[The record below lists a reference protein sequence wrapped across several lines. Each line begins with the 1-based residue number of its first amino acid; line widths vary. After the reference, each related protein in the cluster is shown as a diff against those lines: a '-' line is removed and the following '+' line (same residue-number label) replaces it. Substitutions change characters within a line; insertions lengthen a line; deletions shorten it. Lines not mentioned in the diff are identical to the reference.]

1 MGIKKAIFHI
11 KYINVPNN
19 KLKPSTTDYYHFEIE
34 LKFKILTRKK
44 LRVVSPTFI
53 PNWLTIRPSENNFTK
68 RQSTERSESKQDQ
81 FKHQA
86 TGELINLIIS
96 PKLKT

>member
-1 MGIKKAIFHI
+1 M
-11 KYINVPNN
+11 
-19 KLKPSTTDYYHFEIE
+19 E

-53 PNWLTIRPSENNFTK
+53 PNWLTIRPFENNFTK

-81 FKHQA
+81 FKHKA
-86 TGELINLIIS
+86 TGELINLIIRG
-96 PKLKT
+96 PKLNFKLPL